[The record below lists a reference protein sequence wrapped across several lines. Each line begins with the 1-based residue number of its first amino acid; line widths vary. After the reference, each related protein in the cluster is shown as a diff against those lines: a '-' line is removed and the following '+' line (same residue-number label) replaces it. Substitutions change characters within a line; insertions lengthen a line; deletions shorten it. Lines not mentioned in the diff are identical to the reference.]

1 MQVVVPPLPVLGNP
15 MATAPAVGPGIAS
28 LSAPAATCSLGACAA
43 YMWTVTCA
51 VDPGNAPG
59 PAFNLTGAAA
69 NATLGFGAGN
79 KINLAPLLNYTCTA
93 RQMVTDV
100 LWRTETGGAVASFNV
115 GSSGMGPFDAR
126 PCA

>member
-1 MQVVVPPLPVLGNP
+1 MVVPPLPVLGNP
-15 MATAPAVGPGIAS
+15 VATAPAVGPGTAS
-28 LSAPAATCSLGACAA
+28 LSAPAANCSLGACAA
-43 YMWTVTCA
+43 YSWAVTCA

-69 NATLGFGAGN
+69 NATIGFGAGN

-100 LWRTETGGAVASFNV
+100 LGRTVTGAVASFKV
-115 GSSGMGPFDAR
+115 RSSGTGPSGACPLCTR
-126 PCA
+126 